1 MSFTVFVLSRQG
13 SFLDQYEISSPGF
26 GTRQYCNE
34 LISLYVDSCSEE
46 ARLIVDEEK
55 LFALKE
61 FIGLGGKR

>member
-13 SFLDQYEISSPGF
+13 SFLDQYEISSF

-55 LFALKE
+55 LVALKE
-61 FIGLGGKR
+61 FIGLGGTR